1 MSWSQTFKG
10 SINRAQYQG
19 RSNSAPAP
27 SRNVERLTTIG
38 FDLKNKPQRPL
49 KVFCMFG

>member
-1 MSWSQTFKG
+1 MSWSQTFKA

-38 FDLKNKPQRPL
+38 FDLKNKPKRPL